1 MLIRIFLR
9 EEMLKMKTKPIIDI
23 EKALSEKRQMQKIF
37 IRDNGYSSSVLTL
50 IITWLEER
58 KEKK

>member
-1 MLIRIFLR
+1 
-9 EEMLKMKTKPIIDI
+9 MLKMKTKPIIDI